1 MNKKIYLILSLLLI
15 LASFLIGY
23 FIYPQMPERMASHWN
38 GLGQVDGYM
47 SRAWAL
53 YMMPV
58 LALIM
63 FILMLFIPKL
73 DPLKKN
79 VKKFQEYYYG
89 FILGMIAFLFYIY
102 LLTIFW
108 NLGMRFSMIRSL
120 VPAFAI
126 LFYYCGI
133 LLEKAKQNWFIG
145 IKTAWTLSNEEVWNK
160 THKLGGKLFK
170 LAGVISLI
178 GLFFEKVAIWLVT
191 GPILLASIFIVF
203 YSYWVYKKIKK

>member
-1 MNKKIYLILSLLLI
+1 MNKKIYLTLSLLLI

-126 LFYYCGI
+126 LFYYCGV

>member
-1 MNKKIYLILSLLLI
+1 
-15 LASFLIGY
+15 
-23 FIYPQMPERMASHWN
+23 MPERMASHWN

>member
-1 MNKKIYLILSLLLI
+1 MNKKIYLILSLLVI

-23 FIYPQMPERMASHWN
+23 FLYPQMPSRMASHWN

-47 SRAWAL
+47 SKDWAL
-53 YMMPV
+53 FMMPV
-58 LALIM
+58 LAIVM
-63 FILMLFIPKL
+63 FVLMVFIPKL

-89 FILGMIAFLFYIY
+89 FILGMIVFLFYIY

-108 NLGMRFSMIRSL
+108 NFGMKFSMIRSL

-133 LLEKAKQNWFIG
+133 LLENAKQNWFIG
-145 IKTAWTLSNEEVWNK
+145 IKTAWTLSNEEVWDK
-160 THKLGGKLFK
+160 THELGGKLFK

-178 GLFFEKVAIWLVT
+178 GLFFEKIAIWLVI

-203 YSYWVYKKIKK
+203 YSYWVYRKIKK